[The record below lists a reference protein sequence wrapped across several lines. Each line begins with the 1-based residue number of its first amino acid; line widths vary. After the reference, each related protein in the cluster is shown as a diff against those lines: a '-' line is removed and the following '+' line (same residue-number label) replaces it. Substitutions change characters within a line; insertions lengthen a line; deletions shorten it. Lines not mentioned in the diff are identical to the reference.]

1 MDAAITWLLTAET
14 PAIRYRALVD
24 LLGRAPDDPEVAAAR
39 SDIMARGPVP
49 AILARQ
55 AERGSWAGERSFY
68 TPKYTSSHWSL
79 LLLTELSVDAAHP
92 GFQRGV
98 QYVLDATGEALC
110 RRLAGDLGWSCLWGN
125 MLRYALHAGRH
136 GDPETDALIGFA
148 VRDLQ
153 AGPCVCEH
161 NEGYPCAWGVA
172 RLLWGLA
179 DLPTGQRTS
188 AIRQAIERGVAFLL
202 EDGRLADAAYPGP
215 AGRQIHPLWFDLN
228 FPLFYQAD
236 ILFALRVLAE
246 LEVLDRPGAAPAL
259 TWLATRCREGRWR
272 GCNPYGNRTWPDL
285 RSRAETNRWV
295 TLQAQRI
302 LMRAPR
308 HRLLA
313 GA

>member
-1 MDAAITWLLTAET
+1 MRPAYGQGPAAPISEDQRAVSD
-14 PAIRYRALVD
+14 IR
-24 LLGRAPDDPEVAAAR
+24 GIMTRAPAMRLKTTPPTSGIHHDTRPRRMVAHVAVVVDRRRGAEEHPAPEGRSVADDRPGEDAEHVGEQAELAHPRVVRGRRGAVVLEAFPAVPLQHVDAQPEVA
-39 SDIMARGPVP
+39 G
-49 AILARQ
+49 
-55 AERGSWAGERSFY
+55 
-68 TPKYTSSHWSL
+68 
-79 LLLTELSVDAAHP
+79 
-92 GFQRGV
+92 
-98 QYVLDATGEALC
+98 
-110 RRLAGDLGWSCLWGN
+110 
-125 MLRYALHAGRH
+125 LHRFVG
-136 GDPETDALIGFA
+136 
-148 VRDLQ
+148 
-153 AGPCVCEH
+153 
-161 NEGYPCAWGVA
+161 
-172 RLLWGLA
+172 
-179 DLPTGQRTS
+179 
-188 AIRQAIERGVAFLL
+188 QAIERGVAFLL